1 MVGSRPQGCGRGSSS
16 ISSSSSQLLPPINPQ
31 QSSNFTQYIELDS
44 DIDPNNENFKVLEW
58 WHKRQPR
65 FPVLSQL
72 ARDVL
77 TILMSTISL
86 ESAFS
91 TTKMIVDERRT
102 SLALEMV
109 EVLTCV
115 KDWEKAAKRNQ
126 DTIRIC
132 NEELAENFNNLYMN
146 DDDEP

>member
-16 ISSSSSQLLPPINPQ
+16 TSSSSSQLLPPINSQ
-31 QSSNFTQYIELDS
+31 QSSDLTQYIELDS
-44 DIDPNNENFKVLEW
+44 DIDPNDENFKVLEW
-58 WHKRQPR
+58 WHRRQPR

-77 TILMSTISL
+77 TIPASTISS

-102 SLALEMV
+102 SLAPDMV

-146 DDDEP
+146 DDDES

>member
-1 MVGSRPQGCGRGSSS
+1 M
-16 ISSSSSQLLPPINPQ
+16 
-31 QSSNFTQYIELDS
+31 
-44 DIDPNNENFKVLEW
+44 
-58 WHKRQPR
+58 
-65 FPVLSQL
+65 LSQL

-77 TILMSTISL
+77 TIPVSTISS

-102 SLALEMV
+102 SLAPEMV
-109 EVLTCV
+109 EVLACI
-115 KDWEKAAKRNQ
+115 KDYEKAAKRNQ

-146 DDDEP
+146 DDDES

>member
-16 ISSSSSQLLPPINPQ
+16 TSSSSSQLLPSINPQ
-31 QSSNFTQYIELDS
+31 QSSDLTQYIELDS
-44 DIDPNNENFKVLEW
+44 DIDPNDENFKVLEW
-58 WHKRQPR
+58 WHKRQLR

-72 ARDVL
+72 AHDVL
-77 TILMSTISL
+77 TIPVSTISS

-91 TTKMIVDERRT
+91 MTKMIVDERRI
-102 SLALEMV
+102 SLAPEIV

-115 KDWEKAAKRNQ
+115 KNWKKAAKQNQ

-132 NEELAENFNNLYMN
+132 NEELAKNFNNLYMN
-146 DDDEP
+146 DDDES

>member
-1 MVGSRPQGCGRGSSS
+1 MVSSRPQGYGRGLSS

-31 QSSNFTQYIELDS
+31 QSSDLTQYIELDF
-44 DIDPNNENFKVLEW
+44 DIDPNDENFKVLEW

-65 FPVLSQL
+65 FPVHSQL

-77 TILMSTISL
+77 TIPVSTISSK
-86 ESAFS
+86 SAVS

-102 SLALEMV
+102 SLTPEMV
-109 EVLTCV
+109 EVLTCI

-132 NEELAENFNNLYMN
+132 NEELAKNFNNLYMN
-146 DDDEP
+146 DDDES